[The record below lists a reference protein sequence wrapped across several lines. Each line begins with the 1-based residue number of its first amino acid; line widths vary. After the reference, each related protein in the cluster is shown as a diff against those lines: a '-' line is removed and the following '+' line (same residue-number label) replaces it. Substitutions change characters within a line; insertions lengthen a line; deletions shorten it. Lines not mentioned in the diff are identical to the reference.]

1 MKFYSRSSYEGIEH
15 EEGRINFKCL
25 PNHEDWLLRPVI
37 KGMCKYE
44 SLIDGTLDLA
54 DIALMNDALDV
65 VADNEFLIEEARER
79 ESKGA

>member
-1 MKFYSRSSYEGIEH
+1 
-15 EEGRINFKCL
+15 L